1 MTLDLP
7 LPLSRYFALSNGE
20 PGVRIEDCFAV
31 DATVHDERQDH
42 RGMAAI
48 AEWMA
53 HARARY
59 QHRTEPLHWERRDG
73 QDVVTS
79 RVSGTFP
86 GSPVV
91 LTHRFVVAD
100 ARISGLKIG

>member
-1 MTLDLP
+1 
-7 LPLSRYFALSNGE
+7 
-20 PGVRIEDCFAV
+20 
-31 DATVHDERQDH
+31 
-42 RGMAAI
+42 
-48 AEWMA
+48 
-53 HARARY
+53 
-59 QHRTEPLHWERRDG
+59 
-73 QDVVTS
+73 VTS